1 MKKEYIGK
9 TPEEILE
16 LMPLEK
22 KAAQVLS
29 SGFCCYDEVKTA
41 M

>member
-22 KAAQVLS
+22 KSRPGALVRILLL
-29 SGFCCYDEVKTA
+29 
-41 M
+41 